1 MFSLEKDN
9 SDLEQYQKEEKDKSF
24 RFLYEKLN
32 IANLET
38 EESKHFKQ
46 LFQESEVLL
55 KITQSFQFF
64 EGMFEELEAL
74 LSSEKTEKYLQIKKD
89 AKKEGN
95 VIFVPFTTNSEY
107 GPLIVCM
114 EQSEIINDYAI
125 AIKGMV
131 LSLSILAQR
140 QQRDLYIV
148 PFGENVK
155 THYLFLNGVLNMED
169 FQSFV
174 RCSEVSMSPRLLPA
188 LQFALKLLKEHH
200 IKWNSQIIFIT
211 GGLPKDVM
219 LAKKEK
225 IYHQMQMALNKFP
238 VDMTA
243 VVLENHLLLEEKF
256 WFVNKVYNAKDYFKN
271 WEIIR

>member
-1 MFSLEKDN
+1 MFRLNKDN
-9 SDLEQYQKEEKDKSF
+9 FGLEQYQQEERDKSF
-24 RFLYEKLN
+24 QFLYEKLN

-38 EESKHFKQ
+38 EERQHFKQ
-46 LFQESEVLL
+46 LFQESEALL

-64 EGMFEELEAL
+64 EGMFEELEAIFP
-74 LSSEKTEKYLQIKKD
+74 SEKIDKNLQTKKGAKKD
-89 AKKEGN
+89 GN
-95 VIFVPFTTNSEY
+95 VIFVPFTKNSEY

-114 EQSEIINDYAI
+114 EQSKIINEYAI

-140 QQRDLYIV
+140 QQRDFYIV
-148 PFGENVK
+148 PFGESVK

-174 RCSEVSMSPRLLPA
+174 RCSEVYMSPRLFPA

-219 LAKKEK
+219 LTKKEK
-225 IYHQMQMALNKFP
+225 IYHQKQIALNKFP

-243 VVLENHLLLEEKF
+243 VVLENHVLLEEKF